1 MFSPSNEYSGLISF
15 RNDSFDLLAVQG
27 TLLHN
32 STVKGNWSQFNTPCM
47 SYKSCSTY
55 QVYFSRYRFWKET
68 KAWNDRDLAGRA
80 AKDNSEP

>member
-47 SYKSCSTY
+47 SYKGAAAL
-55 QVYFSRYRFWKET
+55 T
-68 KAWNDRDLAGRA
+68 KFTSVGTGSGKKLKPGMTGT
-80 AKDNSEP
+80 